1 MKKVL
6 LAAAALACM
15 GGTALAGP
23 NANGSLIVALADG
36 VVYTV
41 DEASYCGA
49 SGLQFCGDAV
59 ASYDGT
65 DFVVLNIL
73 AAFPS
78 VASPRLAGVTFGWTY
93 DANDI
98 VFDNQAA
105 CGDFELPTG
114 AWPASGEGTAV
125 TWGAAQTGTLVDVYW
140 AAAYNYYGNPQ
151 SLDLVAHPSQGA
163 TFADDDVPSNLDPI
177 AALGSF
183 GFSTAGNV
191 PCPPD
196 VAPGACCDLATG
208 DCEVVLREDCAGEFL
223 GDGTNCDPNL
233 CPQPAVG
240 ACCIGEVCAIQ
251 NADDCGAQGGSY
263 LGDDTSCDPNPCVV
277 PTLDS
282 SWGAIKGI
290 YR

>member
-6 LAAAALACM
+6 LAAAALACI

-41 DEASYCGA
+41 DIDNYCGA
-49 SGLQFCGDAV
+49 TGLQSCADATV
-59 ASYDGT
+59 STTGAET
-65 DFVVLNIL
+65 VVMGIL

-78 VASPRLAGVTFGWTY
+78 VASPRLSGVTFGWTY
-93 DANDI
+93 DAND
-98 VFDNQAA
+98 VVLVANGP
-105 CGDFELPTG
+105 CGDFELATAG
-114 AWPASGEGTAV
+114 WPNSGEGTAV

-151 SLDLVAHPSQGA
+151 TLDLVAHPSQGA
-163 TFADDDVPSNLDPI
+163 MFADDDVPSNLDPI

-183 GFSTAGNV
+183 GFDTDGFL

-196 VAPGACCDLATG
+196 AAPGACCFTDGT
-208 DCEVVLREDCAGEFL
+208 CEVVLREDCQGVFQ
-223 GDGTNCDPNL
+223 GDGTNCDPNP
-233 CPQPAVG
+233 CPPPAMG
-240 ACCIGEVCAIQ
+240 ACCVEEACSVVSEDMCAQNGGMWLGEGT
-251 NADDCGAQGGSY
+251 D
-263 LGDDTSCDPNPCVV
+263 CDPNPCVV
-277 PTLDS
+277 PVIESTWGTL
-282 SWGAIKGI
+282 KNN